1 MEVFSPARH
10 DSTSQ
15 GLDSRAT
22 LLHERARRRDS
33 LIADGDTE
41 TGAWL
46 RHEGTTSR
54 VLPRSAGPSRRW
66 KVAPY
71 RGLITIRRPACA
83 NAYTV
88 RKHTVEHTAERSK
101 EQSTIVALQ
110 DLSAGRDPL
119 PRVAAR
125 FFEGLDE
132 RIRQSLLKLP
142 LVLNSVGGFAIG
154 VATIFLL
161 VASVTDHEMLKAFWL
176 GAFTT
181 TLLGSVSLLGATK
194 LASVRAKQRS
204 LALQR
209 AHDEML
215 RQLVDASP
223 AMVSYI
229 DRTGRFRLTN
239 RSFEKW
245 LGTGRNE
252 LYGRHIREI
261 LGEGPYAAIRG
272 HFERAMQGDSV
283 RFERLIATLDGG
295 CRYVD
300 SILTPHFGEKN
311 RVEGVF
317 EMIVDITDRK
327 RMEETLR
334 DSEER
339 HRALVENSPVCILE
353 MNLGGHLETL
363 NRAGRTMIGEDDRS
377 HVFGL
382 SFVDI
387 VAPADRQRIA
397 DLLDRVRGGEST
409 QAEFGAFIDKE
420 RRVFSASFL
429 PLRSPDGKVQKLM
442 GVMQDITDAHMLAD
456 ELSYRASYDAL
467 TGLVNRREFEQRLER
482 VLDTAGLEGTENA
495 LCYLDLDQF
504 KVINDT
510 CGHIAGD
517 ELLRQI
523 AAVLQA
529 NVRQR
534 DTLARL
540 GGDEFG
546 VLMERCSLEQA
557 KRVANKLRSKVAD
570 FRFVWAQRSFGVGVS
585 VGIVSIDETC
595 EKIAAVMN
603 AADSA
608 CYTAKYKGRNRVH
621 VYRRSN
627 TDLVR
632 RHGDADWVLR
642 VQNALRKNSF
652 ELAYQP
658 IVPVS
663 GQLEEGAH
671 IELLLRLPDDSGE
684 PVPPGAFLPAAERYN
699 LSSPIDRWVVTNAL
713 AWFGANPKALD
724 RVAVCSINLSAQSL
738 TDPKFLN
745 FVCDALD
752 ASSLPAKKLCF
763 DISES
768 VAIANLT
775 DATRFMSTLGKL
787 GCRFALDDFG
797 SGHSSFAY
805 LKTLP
810 VHYLK
815 IDGVYVNGI
824 ADDPLDF
831 AIVRSINEIGQVMGK
846 QTIAEVVE
854 SERVAEKLREIGIDY
869 YQGYFMAKPKPI
881 AELAR
886 I

>member
-1 MEVFSPARH
+1 MALHDITANRDPIPRVETGFS
-10 DSTSQ
+10 
-15 GLDSRAT
+15 GGFDSR
-22 LLHERARRRDS
+22 L
-33 LIADGDTE
+33 
-41 TGAWL
+41 
-46 RHEGTTSR
+46 
-54 VLPRSAGPSRRW
+54 
-66 KVAPY
+66 
-71 RGLITIRRPACA
+71 
-83 NAYTV
+83 
-88 RKHTVEHTAERSK
+88 
-101 EQSTIVALQ
+101 
-110 DLSAGRDPL
+110 
-119 PRVAAR
+119 
-125 FFEGLDE
+125 
-132 RIRQSLLKLP
+132 RQSLLRLP

-154 VATIFLL
+154 MAAIFLV
-161 VASVTDHEMLKAFWL
+161 VANITDHDMLKAFWL

-194 LASVRAKQRS
+194 LAAITTNQRQ
-204 LALQR
+204 ARMQR
-209 AHDEML
+209 AHDAML

-223 AMVSYI
+223 ALVSYV
-229 DRTGRFRLTN
+229 DSDGRFRLAN
-239 RSFEKW
+239 RAFENW
-245 LGTGRNE
+245 LGSSRNA
-252 LYGRHIREI
+252 LYGRHLRDV
-261 LGEGPYAAIRG
+261 LGEGPYESVRG
-272 HFERAMQGDSV
+272 HIERALRGESV

-295 CRYVD
+295 YRYVD

-311 RVEGVF
+311 QVKGVF

-363 NRAGRTMIGEDDRS
+363 NLAGRTMIGEDDRS

-387 VAPADRQRIA
+387 VAPADRERISE
-397 DLLDRVRGGEST
+397 LLDRVRAGEAI
-409 QAEFGAFIDKE
+409 QADFGAIIEKE
-420 RRVFSASFL
+420 WRVFSASFL

-482 VLDTAGLEGTENA
+482 VLDTAGLEDTENA

-534 DTLARL
+534 DTLARI

-557 KRVANKLRSKVAD
+557 ERVANKLRGKVAE
-570 FRFVWAQRSFGVGVS
+570 FRFAWAQRRFSIGVS
-585 VGIVSIDETC
+585 VGIVSIDQSSEN
-595 EKIAAVMN
+595 ISAVMN

-608 CYTAKYKGRNRVH
+608 CYTAKHKGRNRVH

-632 RHGDADWVLR
+632 RHGDAEWVAR
-642 VQNALRKNSF
+642 VEKALRDNSF

-663 GQLEEGAH
+663 GQFDDGAH
-671 IELLLRLPDDSGE
+671 IELLLRLPGAGGT

-699 LSSPIDRWVVTNAL
+699 LSSRIDRWVVTNAL
-713 AWFGANPKALD
+713 TWFAKNPEALE

-738 TDPKFLN
+738 VDPNFLN
-745 FVCDALD
+745 FVCDELQE
-752 ASSLPAKKLCF
+752 SSFPAEKICF

-768 VAIANLT
+768 AAIANLT
-775 DATRFMSTLGKL
+775 DATRLMTTLAKL
-787 GCRFALDDFG
+787 GCQFALDDFG

-810 VHYLK
+810 VKYLK
-815 IDGVYVNGI
+815 IDGVYVKGV
-824 ADDPLDF
+824 ADDPLDL
-831 AIVRSINEIGQVMGK
+831 AIVRSINDIGQVMEMH
-846 QTIAEVVE
+846 TIAEFVE
-854 SERVAEKLREIGIDY
+854 SERVADKLREIGIDY
-869 YQGYFMAKPKPI
+869 YQGYFIAQPKPI
-881 AELAR
+881 QELA
-886 I
+886 

>member
-1 MEVFSPARH
+1 MRNF
-10 DSTSQ
+10 
-15 GLDSRAT
+15 L
-22 LLHERARRRDS
+22 
-33 LIADGDTE
+33 
-41 TGAWL
+41 
-46 RHEGTTSR
+46 
-54 VLPRSAGPSRRW
+54 
-66 KVAPY
+66 
-71 RGLITIRRPACA
+71 
-83 NAYTV
+83 
-88 RKHTVEHTAERSK
+88 TVEWPGASRWRVRIRSGK
-101 EQSTIVALQ
+101 LSTNVALQ
-110 DLSAGRDPL
+110 DLSANGEPL
-119 PRVAAR
+119 P
-125 FFEGLDE
+125 GIGN
-132 RIRQSLLKLP
+132 RISRNFGSGIRRSLLKLP

-154 VATIFLL
+154 MATIFLL
-161 VASVTDHEMLKAFWL
+161 VANFTDHEMLKAFWL

-181 TLLGSVSLLGATK
+181 TLLGSMSLLGATK
-194 LASVRAKQRS
+194 FAALRAKQRS
-204 LALQR
+204 LRMQR
-209 AHDEML
+209 SHDRML

-223 AMVSYI
+223 AMVSYV
-229 DRTGRFRLTN
+229 DSDGRFRLTN
-239 RSFEKW
+239 RAFEKW
-245 LGTGRNE
+245 LGATRDD
-252 LYGRHIREI
+252 LYGRHLREV
-261 LGEGPYAAIRG
+261 LGEGPFEAIRG
-272 HFERAMQGDSV
+272 HVERALKGESV

-295 CRYVD
+295 SRYVD
-300 SILTPHFGEKN
+300 SILTPHLDEKN
-311 RVEGVF
+311 KVAGIF

-327 RMEETLR
+327 RMEEALR

-363 NRAGRTMIGEDDRS
+363 NLAGRAMIGEDDRS

-387 VAPADRQRIA
+387 VAPADRQRIS
-397 DLLDRVRGGEST
+397 DLLDLVRAGEAT

-442 GVMQDITDAHMLAD
+442 GVMQDITDAHILAD

-482 VLDTAGLEGTENA
+482 VLDTAGLENTENA

-523 AAVLQA
+523 AAVLQS

-557 KRVANKLRSKVAD
+557 TRVANKLRRKVAD
-570 FRFVWAQRSFGVGVS
+570 FRFVWAQKSFGVGVS
-585 VGIVSIDETC
+585 IGIVSIDRSSET
-595 EKIAAVMN
+595 IAAVMN

-632 RHGDADWVLR
+632 RHGDAEWVIR
-642 VQNALRKNSF
+642 VQDALRKNSF
-652 ELAYQP
+652 ELSYQP
-658 IVPVS
+658 IVPVTDQF
-663 GQLEEGAH
+663 GDGLH
-671 IELLLRLPDDSGE
+671 IELLLRLPDSSGE

-699 LSSPIDRWVVTNAL
+699 LSTQIDRWVVTNAL
-713 AWFGANPKALD
+713 AWFTENPKALE
-724 RVAVCSINLSAQSL
+724 RIVTCSINLSAQSL
-738 TDPKFLN
+738 SDPKFLN
-745 FVCDALD
+745 FVCDILD
-752 ASSLPAKKLCF
+752 LSPVPAEKICF
-763 DISES
+763 DISETA
-768 VAIANLT
+768 AIANLT
-775 DATRFMSTLGKL
+775 DATRFMNTLGEL

-815 IDGVYVNGI
+815 IDGVYVKGI
-824 ADDPLDF
+824 ADDPLDY
-831 AIVRSINEIGQVMGK
+831 AIVRSINDIGQVMGK
-846 QTIAEVVE
+846 HTIAEYVE
-854 SERVAEKLREIGIDY
+854 SERVAEKLREIGIDF
-869 YQGYFMAKPKPI
+869 YQGYFIAKPRPI
-881 AELAR
+881 EELA
-886 I
+886 

>member
-1 MEVFSPARH
+1 MPLPRGVPAQTAWR
-10 DSTSQ
+10 
-15 GLDSRAT
+15 
-22 LLHERARRRDS
+22 S
-33 LIADGDTE
+33 LIAHC
-41 TGAWL
+41 L
-46 RHEGTTSR
+46 
-54 VLPRSAGPSRRW
+54 LFRW
-66 KVAPY
+66 
-71 RGLITIRRPACA
+71 PACA
-83 NAYTV
+83 NAYTAKRRIEKQPTGRTREV
-88 RKHTVEHTAERSK
+88 
-101 EQSTIVALQ
+101 STDVAPHG
-110 DLSAGRDPL
+110 LSANRDSL
-119 PRVAAR
+119 PPSGAR
-125 FFEGLDE
+125 FLEGFDE

-142 LVLNSVGGFAIG
+142 LVLNSVGGIAIG
-154 VATIFLL
+154 MAAIFLI
-161 VASVTDHEMLKAFWL
+161 VASFTDQEMLKAFWL

-194 LASVRAKQRS
+194 FAAVRANQRN
-204 LALQR
+204 LRMQR
-209 AHDEML
+209 AHDQML

-223 AMVSYI
+223 AMVSYV
-229 DRTGRFRLTN
+229 DSSGRFRLAN
-239 RSFEKW
+239 RSFENW
-245 LGTGRNE
+245 LGTDRNE
-252 LYGRHIREI
+252 LYGQHLREV
-261 LGEGPYAAIRG
+261 LGDGPYESIRG
-272 HFERAMQGDSV
+272 HMERALEGESV
-283 RFERLIATLDGG
+283 RFERLIATLNGG

-300 SILTPHFGEKN
+300 SILTPHFGERN
-311 RVEGVF
+311 QVLGVF

-327 RMEETLR
+327 RVEEALR

-363 NRAGRTMIGEDDRS
+363 NLAGRTMIGEDDRS

-387 VAPADRQRIA
+387 VAPGDRQRIT
-397 DLLDRVRGGEST
+397 DLLDRVRAGEAT

-429 PLRSPDGKVQKLM
+429 PLRSPDGRVQKLM

-482 VLDTAGLEGTENA
+482 VLETAGVEDTENA

-546 VLMERCSLEQA
+546 VLMEHCSLDQA
-557 KRVANKLRSKVAD
+557 LRVANKLRRKVAD

-585 VGIVSIDETC
+585 VGIVSIDQNS
-595 EKIAAVMN
+595 EKISAVMN

-621 VYRRSN
+621 VYQRSN

-632 RHGDADWVLR
+632 RHGDAEWVAR
-642 VQNALRKNSF
+642 VERALHENSF
-652 ELAYQP
+652 ELAFQP

-663 GQLEEGAH
+663 ARGDQGAH
-671 IELLLRLPDDSGE
+671 IELLLRLPDASGD

-699 LSSPIDRWVVTNAL
+699 LSSVIDRWVVSNAL
-713 AWFGANPKALD
+713 SWFADNAQALD
-724 RVAVCSINLSAQSL
+724 RISVCAINLSAQSL
-738 TDPKFLN
+738 VDAKFLN
-745 FVCDALD
+745 FVCDAVE
-752 ASSLPAKKLCF
+752 AGPVPAEKICF

-775 DATRFMSTLGKL
+775 DATRFMSDLGKL

-810 VHYLK
+810 VDYLK
-815 IDGVYVNGI
+815 IDGVYVKGI

-831 AIVRSINEIGQVMGK
+831 AIVRSINEIGQIMGK

-854 SERVAEKLREIGIDY
+854 SEQVAQKLREIGVDY
-869 YQGYFMAKPKPI
+869 YQGYFI
-881 AELAR
+881 AEPRPIGELAPV
-886 I
+886 

>member
-1 MEVFSPARH
+1 
-10 DSTSQ
+10 
-15 GLDSRAT
+15 
-22 LLHERARRRDS
+22 
-33 LIADGDTE
+33 
-41 TGAWL
+41 
-46 RHEGTTSR
+46 
-54 VLPRSAGPSRRW
+54 
-66 KVAPY
+66 VAP
-71 RGLITIRRPACA
+71 R
-83 NAYTV
+83 
-88 RKHTVEHTAERSK
+88 
-101 EQSTIVALQ
+101 
-110 DLSAGRDPL
+110 DLSANRESL
-119 PRVAAR
+119 PRFGPR
-125 FFEGLDE
+125 FFEGIDE

-154 VATIFLL
+154 VAAIFLI
-161 VASVTDHEMLKAFWL
+161 VASFTDQEMLKAFWL

-194 LASVRAKQRS
+194 FAAVRANQRN
-204 LALQR
+204 LRMQR
-209 AHDEML
+209 AHDQML

-223 AMVSYI
+223 AMVSYV
-229 DRTGRFRLTN
+229 DSSGRFRLAN
-239 RSFEKW
+239 RSFENW
-245 LGTGRNE
+245 LGTDRNE
-252 LYGRHIREI
+252 LYGRHLREV
-261 LGEGPYAAIRG
+261 LGDGPYESIRG
-272 HFERAMQGDSV
+272 HMERALQGESV
-283 RFERLIATLDGG
+283 RFERLIATLEGG

-300 SILTPHFGEKN
+300 SILTPHFGDKN
-311 RVEGVF
+311 QILGVF

-327 RMEETLR
+327 RVEEALR

-363 NRAGRTMIGEDDRS
+363 NLAGRTMIGEDDRS

-382 SFVDI
+382 SFIDI
-387 VAPADRQRIA
+387 VAPGDRQRITE
-397 DLLDRVRGGEST
+397 LLDRVRAGEAT
-409 QAEFGAFIDKE
+409 QAEFGAFIEKE
-420 RRVFSASFL
+420 QRVFSASFL
-429 PLRSPDGKVQKLM
+429 PLRSPDGRVQKLM

-482 VLDTAGLEGTENA
+482 VLDTAVIEHTENA

-517 ELLRQI
+517 ELLRQV
-523 AAVLQA
+523 AAVLQT

-557 KRVANKLRSKVAD
+557 MRVANKLRRKVAD

-585 VGIVSIDETC
+585 VGIVPIDQNS
-595 EKIAAVMN
+595 EKISAVMN

-632 RHGDADWVLR
+632 RHGDAEWVAR
-642 VQNALRKNSF
+642 VERALHENSF

-658 IVPVS
+658 IVPVNS
-663 GQLEEGAH
+663 ATADGTH
-671 IELLLRLPDDSGE
+671 IELLLRLPDASGE

-713 AWFGANPKALD
+713 AWFAENPDALA
-724 RVAVCSINLSAQSL
+724 RVTVCAINLSAQSL
-738 TDPKFLN
+738 VDPKFLN
-745 FVCDALD
+745 FVCDALE
-752 ASSLPAKKLCF
+752 ASPMPAEKICF

-775 DATRFMSTLGKL
+775 DATRFMGTLGKL

-810 VHYLK
+810 VDYLK
-815 IDGVYVNGI
+815 IDGVYIKGI

-831 AIVRSINEIGQVMGK
+831 AIVRSINEIGQIMEK

-854 SERVAEKLREIGIDY
+854 SEEVAQKLREIGIDY
-869 YQGYFMAKPKPI
+869 YQGYFI
-881 AELAR
+881 AEPRPIGELAPS
-886 I
+886 

>member
-1 MEVFSPARH
+1 M
-10 DSTSQ
+10 
-15 GLDSRAT
+15 
-22 LLHERARRRDS
+22 
-33 LIADGDTE
+33 
-41 TGAWL
+41 
-46 RHEGTTSR
+46 
-54 VLPRSAGPSRRW
+54 
-66 KVAPY
+66 
-71 RGLITIRRPACA
+71 
-83 NAYTV
+83 
-88 RKHTVEHTAERSK
+88 
-101 EQSTIVALQ
+101 ALQ
-110 DLSAGRDPL
+110 DLSANRGVISRSS
-119 PRVAAR
+119 AR
-125 FFEGLDE
+125 LFAGIDD
-132 RIRQSLLKLP
+132 RIRRSLLRLP

-154 VATIFLL
+154 MATVFLL
-161 VASVTDHEMLKAFWL
+161 VANLTDHEMLKAFWL

-181 TLLGSVSLLGATK
+181 TLIGSVSLLGATK
-194 LASVRAKQRS
+194 LAAVRARKRTLRMQRT
-204 LALQR
+204 
-209 AHDEML
+209 HDEML

-223 AMVSYI
+223 AMVSYV
-229 DRTGRFRLTN
+229 DNAGRFRLTN
-239 RSFEKW
+239 RAFESW
-245 LGTGRNE
+245 LGSNRNE
-252 LYGRHIREI
+252 LHGRHLREV
-261 LGEGPYAAIRG
+261 LGERPYEAIRS
-272 HFERAMQGDSV
+272 HIERALRGESV
-283 RFERLIATLDGG
+283 RFERLITTLDGG

-300 SILTPHFGEKN
+300 SILTPHFGENKQ
-311 RVEGVF
+311 VMGVF

-327 RMEETLR
+327 RMEEVLR

-353 MNLGGHLETL
+353 LNLGGHLETL
-363 NRAGRTMIGEDDRS
+363 NLAGRTMIGEDDRS

-382 SFVDI
+382 SFIDI

-397 DLLDRVRGGEST
+397 ELLDRVRAGEAT
-409 QAEFGAFIDKE
+409 QAEFGAYIEKE

-456 ELSYRASYDAL
+456 ELSYQASYDAL
-467 TGLVNRREFEQRLER
+467 TGLVNRREFEQRLGR
-482 VLDTAGLEGTENA
+482 VLDTADVEGTENA

-557 KRVANKLRSKVAD
+557 TRVANKLRRKVAD

-585 VGIVSIDETC
+585 IGIVSIDQSSENIST
-595 EKIAAVMN
+595 VMN

-632 RHGDADWVLR
+632 RHGDAEWVVR
-642 VQNALRKNSF
+642 VEQALHKNSF
-652 ELAYQP
+652 ELTYQP
-658 IVPVS
+658 ILPVS
-663 GQLEEGAH
+663 GPSEDGNH
-671 IELLLRLPDDSGE
+671 IELLLRLPGAGGE
-684 PVPPGAFLPAAERYN
+684 TVPPGAFLPAAERYN
-699 LSSPIDRWVVTNAL
+699 LSALIDRWVVSNAL
-713 AWFGANPKALD
+713 AWFANNPKALE

-738 TDPKFLN
+738 VDPKFLN
-745 FVCDALD
+745 FFCDALETN
-752 ASSLPAKKLCF
+752 SLPAKKLCF
-763 DISES
+763 DINES

-775 DATRFMSTLGKL
+775 DATRFMAALGKL

-810 VHYLK
+810 VDYLK
-815 IDGVYVNGI
+815 IDGVYIKDI
-824 ADDPLDF
+824 ADDPLDL
-831 AIVRSINEIGQVMGK
+831 AIVRSINDVGHIMNK
-846 QTIAEVVE
+846 RIIAEFVE

-869 YQGYFMAKPKPI
+869 YQGYYLARPRPI
-881 AELAR
+881 EELA
-886 I
+886 

>member
-1 MEVFSPARH
+1 M
-10 DSTSQ
+10 
-15 GLDSRAT
+15 
-22 LLHERARRRDS
+22 
-33 LIADGDTE
+33 
-41 TGAWL
+41 
-46 RHEGTTSR
+46 
-54 VLPRSAGPSRRW
+54 
-66 KVAPY
+66 
-71 RGLITIRRPACA
+71 
-83 NAYTV
+83 
-88 RKHTVEHTAERSK
+88 
-101 EQSTIVALQ
+101 ALQ
-110 DLSAGRDPL
+110 DLSANRDLL
-119 PRVAAR
+119 PRIGAR
-125 FFEGLDE
+125 FFGGFDD
-132 RIRQSLLKLP
+132 RIRESLLKLP
-142 LVLNSVGGFAIG
+142 LVLNSVGGFAIA
-154 VATIFLL
+154 VATIFLV

-181 TLLGSVSLLGATK
+181 TLLGSVSLLGVTK
-194 LASVRAKQRS
+194 IAAVRANQRN
-204 LALQR
+204 LRLQR
-209 AHDEML
+209 AHDQML

-223 AMVSYI
+223 AMVSYV
-229 DRTGRFRLTN
+229 DRSGRFRLAN
-239 RSFEKW
+239 RSFEAW
-245 LGTGRNE
+245 LGTSRNE
-252 LYGRHIREI
+252 LYGRHLREV
-261 LGEGPYAAIRG
+261 LGERPYESVRG
-272 HFERAMQGDSV
+272 YMERALQGESV

-311 RVEGVF
+311 KVEGVF

-363 NRAGRTMIGEDDRS
+363 NLAGRTMIGENDRS

-387 VAPADRQRIA
+387 VAPADRQRIT
-397 DLLDRVRGGEST
+397 DLLDRVRGGEAT

-429 PLRSPDGKVQKLM
+429 PLRSPDGRVQKLM

-456 ELSYRASYDAL
+456 ELSYQASYDAL

-482 VLDTAGLEGTENA
+482 VLDTARLEGTENA

-523 AAVLQA
+523 AALLQA

-534 DTLARL
+534 DTLSRL

-557 KRVANKLRSKVAD
+557 KRVANKLRRKVAD
-570 FRFVWAQRSFGVGVS
+570 FRFVWAQRNFSVGVS
-585 VGIVSIDETC
+585 VGIVSIDQSSEN
-595 EKIAAVMN
+595 IAAVMN

-621 VYRRSN
+621 VYHRSN

-632 RHGDADWVLR
+632 RHGDADWVIR
-642 VQNALRKNSF
+642 VERALLKNSF
-652 ELAYQP
+652 ELAYQR

-663 GQLEEGAH
+663 NKLETGDH
-671 IELLLRLPDDSGE
+671 IELLLRLPDASGE

-713 AWFGANPKALD
+713 AWFAENPKALD
-724 RVAVCSINLSAQSL
+724 RVAVFSINLSAQSL
-738 TDPKFLN
+738 IDPNFLN
-745 FVCDALD
+745 FVCDALE
-752 ASSLPAKKLCF
+752 ASPVPAEKMCF

-775 DATRFMSTLGKL
+775 DATRFMSTLGTL

-810 VHYLK
+810 VDYLK

-831 AIVRSINEIGQVMGK
+831 AIVRSINDIGKIMGK
-846 QTIAEVVE
+846 LTIAEVVE
-854 SERVAEKLREIGIDY
+854 SERVAEKLREIGVDY
-869 YQGYFMAKPKPI
+869 YQGYFI
-881 AELAR
+881 AEPRPIEKLAPV
-886 I
+886 

>member
-1 MEVFSPARH
+1 
-10 DSTSQ
+10 
-15 GLDSRAT
+15 
-22 LLHERARRRDS
+22 
-33 LIADGDTE
+33 
-41 TGAWL
+41 
-46 RHEGTTSR
+46 
-54 VLPRSAGPSRRW
+54 
-66 KVAPY
+66 
-71 RGLITIRRPACA
+71 
-83 NAYTV
+83 
-88 RKHTVEHTAERSK
+88 
-101 EQSTIVALQ
+101 VALQ
-110 DLSAGRDPL
+110 DLTANTDPL
-119 PRVAAR
+119 PRTTAHRFARLDAR
-125 FFEGLDE
+125 F
-132 RIRQSLLKLP
+132 RRSLLKLP
-142 LVLNSVGGFAIG
+142 VVLNSVGGFAIA
-154 VATIFLL
+154 VATVFLV
-161 VASVTDHEMLKAFWL
+161 VANFTDHEMLKAFWL

-194 LASVRAKQRS
+194 FAAIRASRRS
-204 LALQR
+204 LRLQR

-223 AMVSYI
+223 AMVSYV
-229 DRTGRFRLTN
+229 DSDGRFRLTN
-239 RSFEKW
+239 RAFENW
-245 LGTGRNE
+245 LGSNRDE
-252 LYGRHIREI
+252 LYGRHLRDV
-261 LGEGPYAAIRG
+261 LGERPFEAIRG
-272 HFERAMQGDSV
+272 HFERALKGEPV

-295 CRYVD
+295 VRYVD
-300 SILTPHFGEKN
+300 SILTPHFGDKKQ
-311 RVEGVF
+311 VKGIF

-327 RMEETLR
+327 RMEEVLR

-353 MNLGGHLETL
+353 LNLGGHLETL
-363 NRAGRTMIGEDDRS
+363 NLAGRTMIGEDDRS

-387 VAPADRQRIA
+387 VAPADRPRIA
-397 DLLDRVRGGEST
+397 ELLDRVRAGEAT
-409 QAEFGAFIDKE
+409 QAEFAALIDKE

-456 ELSYRASYDAL
+456 ELSYQASYDAL

-482 VLDTAGLEGTENA
+482 VLETAGVEDTENA

-557 KRVANKLRSKVAD
+557 IRVANKLRRKVAD

-585 VGIVSIDETC
+585 IGIVPIDQNS
-595 EKIAAVMN
+595 EKMSAVMN
-603 AADSA
+603 AADNA

-621 VYRRSN
+621 VYRRSR

-632 RHGDADWVLR
+632 RHGDAEWVVR
-642 VQNALRKNSF
+642 VEQALAENSF
-652 ELAYQP
+652 ELTYQS
-658 IVPVS
+658 ILPVDPTS
-663 GQLEEGAH
+663 DRSEKGDH
-671 IELLLRLPDDSGE
+671 IELLLRLPGASGQT
-684 PVPPGAFLPAAERYN
+684 VPPGAFLPAAERYN
-699 LSSPIDRWVVTNAL
+699 LSTLIDRWVVTNAL
-713 AWFGANPKALD
+713 AWFADNPKALE

-738 TDPKFLN
+738 VDLKFMN
-745 FVCDALD
+745 FVCDALE
-752 ASSLPAKKLCF
+752 ANSLPARMLCF
-763 DISES
+763 DINES

-775 DATRFMSTLGKL
+775 DATRFMDTLGKL

-810 VHYLK
+810 VDYLK
-815 IDGVYVNGI
+815 IDGVYIKGI
-824 ADDPLDF
+824 AEDPLDF
-831 AIVRSINEIGQVMGK
+831 AIVRSINDVGQIMK
-846 QTIAEVVE
+846 KRTIAESVE
-854 SERVAEKLREIGIDY
+854 SEQVAEKLREIGIDY
-869 YQGYFMAKPKPI
+869 YQGYYLARPKPI
-881 AELAR
+881 EELAQ
-886 I
+886 

>member
-1 MEVFSPARH
+1 
-10 DSTSQ
+10 
-15 GLDSRAT
+15 
-22 LLHERARRRDS
+22 
-33 LIADGDTE
+33 
-41 TGAWL
+41 
-46 RHEGTTSR
+46 
-54 VLPRSAGPSRRW
+54 
-66 KVAPY
+66 
-71 RGLITIRRPACA
+71 
-83 NAYTV
+83 
-88 RKHTVEHTAERSK
+88 
-101 EQSTIVALQ
+101 VALQ
-110 DLSAGRDPL
+110 DLSTNSSPLSRAGT
-119 PRVAAR
+119 R
-125 FFEGLDE
+125 FSAGFAE
-132 RIRQSLLKLP
+132 RIRRSLLQLP

-154 VATIFLL
+154 MAMLFLL
-161 VASVTDHEMLKAFWL
+161 VANLTDQEMLKAFWL

-181 TLLGSVSLLGATK
+181 TLIGSVSLLGATK
-194 LASVRAKQRS
+194 FAALRAKQRS
-204 LALQR
+204 SRMQR
-209 AHDEML
+209 SHDQML

-229 DRTGRFRLTN
+229 DSSGCFRLTN
-239 RSFEKW
+239 RSFENW
-245 LGTGRNE
+245 LGASRNE
-252 LYGRHIREI
+252 LYGRHLREVLGDGPFEEIR
-261 LGEGPYAAIRG
+261 
-272 HFERAMQGDSV
+272 HHVERALGGESV

-300 SILTPHFGEKN
+300 SILTPHFDEKN
-311 RVEGVF
+311 KVDGIF

-363 NRAGRTMIGEDDRS
+363 NLAGRTMIGEDDRS

-382 SFVDI
+382 SFLDI

-397 DLLDRVRGGEST
+397 ELLDRVQGGEAT

-420 RRVFSASFL
+420 RRVFSANFL
-429 PLRSPDGKVQKLM
+429 PLRGPDGKVRKLM
-442 GVMQDITDAHMLAD
+442 GVMQDITDAHMIAD

-482 VLDTAGLEGTENA
+482 VLDTAGLESTENA

-523 AAVLQA
+523 AAVLQS

-557 KRVANKLRSKVAD
+557 KRVADKLRTKVAD
-570 FRFVWAQRSFGVGVS
+570 FRFVWAQKNFGVGVS
-585 VGIVSIDETC
+585 IGIVPIDQTSEN
-595 EKIAAVMN
+595 ISAIMN

-608 CYTAKYKGRNRVH
+608 CYTAKYKGRNRIH

-632 RHGDADWVLR
+632 RHGDADWVIR
-642 VQNALRKNSF
+642 VEKALRENSF
-652 ELAYQP
+652 ELSYQP
-658 IVPVS
+658 IVPAS
-663 GQLEEGAH
+663 SKTDDGIH
-671 IELLLRLPDDSGE
+671 IELLLRLRDASGK
-684 PVPPGAFLPAAERYN
+684 PIPPGAFLPAAERYN
-699 LSSPIDRWVVTNAL
+699 LSTSIDRWVISHAL
-713 AWFGANPKALD
+713 AWFTENPGALERIAT
-724 RVAVCSINLSAQSL
+724 CSVNLSAQSL

-745 FVCDALD
+745 FVCDLFD
-752 ASSLPAKKLCF
+752 ISPVPAEKICF

-775 DATRFMSTLGKL
+775 DATRLMTTLGKL

-810 VHYLK
+810 VDFLK
-815 IDGVYVNGI
+815 IDGVYIKGI
-824 ADDPLDF
+824 ADDPVAL
-831 AIVRSINEIGQVMGK
+831 AIVRSINDIGQVMQK
-846 QTIAEVVE
+846 RTIAEFVE
-854 SERVAEKLREIGIDY
+854 SEQVAEKVRELGIDF
-869 YQGYFMAKPKPI
+869 YQGYFIAKPKPI
-881 AELAR
+881 EELV
-886 I
+886 

>member
-1 MEVFSPARH
+1 M
-10 DSTSQ
+10 
-15 GLDSRAT
+15 
-22 LLHERARRRDS
+22 
-33 LIADGDTE
+33 
-41 TGAWL
+41 
-46 RHEGTTSR
+46 
-54 VLPRSAGPSRRW
+54 
-66 KVAPY
+66 
-71 RGLITIRRPACA
+71 
-83 NAYTV
+83 
-88 RKHTVEHTAERSK
+88 
-101 EQSTIVALQ
+101 ALQ
-110 DLSAGRDPL
+110 DLSANSGPL
-119 PRVAAR
+119 PRAGTRAFAGFDSSILR
-125 FFEGLDE
+125 
-132 RIRQSLLKLP
+132 SLLKLP
-142 LVLNSVGGFAIG
+142 LVLNSVGGFAVG

-161 VASVTDHEMLKAFWL
+161 VASFSDQEMLKAFWL

-181 TLLGSVSLLGATK
+181 TLIGSVSLLGATK
-194 LASVRAKQRS
+194 FAALRAKQRS
-204 LALQR
+204 SRMQR
-209 AHDEML
+209 SHDQML

-229 DRTGRFRLTN
+229 DSSGCFRLTN
-239 RSFEKW
+239 RSLENW
-245 LGTGRNE
+245 LGASRNE
-252 LYGRHIREI
+252 LYGRHLRDV
-261 LGEGPYAAIRG
+261 LGEGPFEAIR
-272 HFERAMQGDSV
+272 HHVDRALRGESV

-300 SILTPHFGEKN
+300 SILTPHFDEQNKVDGI
-311 RVEGVF
+311 F

-363 NRAGRTMIGEDDRS
+363 NLAGRTMIGENDRS

-382 SFVDI
+382 SFIDI
-387 VAPADRQRIA
+387 VAPADRARIA
-397 DLLDRVRGGEST
+397 ELLDRVQGGEAT
-409 QAEFGAFIDKE
+409 QAEFGAFIEKE
-420 RRVFSASFL
+420 RRVFSANFL
-429 PLRSPDGKVQKLM
+429 PLRGPDGKVQKVM

-482 VLDTAGLEGTENA
+482 VLDTAGLESTENA

-504 KVINDT
+504 KVINDS

-557 KRVANKLRSKVAD
+557 KRVAEKLRRKVAD
-570 FRFVWAQRSFGVGVS
+570 FRFVWAQKNFGVGVS
-585 VGIVSIDETC
+585 IGIVSIDQTSEN
-595 EKIAAVMN
+595 ISAVMN

-608 CYTAKYKGRNRVH
+608 CYTAKYKGRNRIH
-621 VYRRSN
+621 IYRRSS

-632 RHGDADWVLR
+632 RHGDADWVIR
-642 VQNALRKNSF
+642 VEKALRENSF
-652 ELAYQP
+652 ELSYQP

-663 GQLEEGAH
+663 GQAEDGAH
-671 IELLLRLPDDSGE
+671 IELLLRLRDASGK
-684 PVPPGAFLPAAERYN
+684 PIPPGAFLPAAERYN
-699 LSSPIDRWVVTNAL
+699 LSTSIDRWVVTNAL
-713 AWFGANPKALD
+713 AWFSENPRALE
-724 RVAVCSINLSAQSL
+724 RIVICSINLSAQSL

-745 FVCDALD
+745 FVCDAFD
-752 ASSLPAKKLCF
+752 TSPVPAEKVCF

-768 VAIANLT
+768 AAIANLT
-775 DATRFMSTLGKL
+775 DATRLMTTLGKL

-810 VHYLK
+810 VDYLK
-815 IDGVYVNGI
+815 IDGVYVKGI
-824 ADDPLDF
+824 ADDPLAL
-831 AIVRSINEIGQVMGK
+831 AIVRSINDIGQVMK
-846 QTIAEVVE
+846 KLTIAEFVE
-854 SERVAEKLREIGIDY
+854 SEQVAEKLREIGIDY
-869 YQGYFMAKPKPI
+869 YQGYFIAKPKPI
-881 AELAR
+881 EELA
-886 I
+886 